1 MADDLE
7 ASYNFLVFL
16 RLRCQ
21 VEAIRAGVEPDNYIT
36 LARLN
41 HMEKGRLK
49 LALEEVKNFQ
59 DFLEVHFRMHLVR

>member
-21 VEAIRAGVEPDNYIT
+21 VDAINDGREPNNYIT

-49 LALEEVKNFQ
+49 LAFEEVDKFQ
-59 DFLEVHFRMHLVR
+59 GFLEVHFRMHLIR